1 MSPFLKEEYAYIS
14 CITWATPQRR
24 WGNYTLV
31 DSKDFTF
38 DWCCHY
44 IAGFQF
50 SSVEIWASNDP
61 EATWYALTRARYDGE
76 VTVLL
81 TKSVWN
87 ALEKAYIENGME
99 RKHIDTIKAMCDI
112 VEDLNGS
119 D

>member
-1 MSPFLKEEYAYIS
+1 MPTLVVLPG
-14 CITWATPQRR
+14 ATPQRR

-61 EATWYALTRARYDGE
+61 IATWYALTRARYEGE

-81 TKSVWN
+81 TKSVWD
-87 ALEKAYIENGME
+87 ALEKAYIEHGME
-99 RKHIDTIKAMCDI
+99 REHIDTIKAMCNI

-119 D
+119 N